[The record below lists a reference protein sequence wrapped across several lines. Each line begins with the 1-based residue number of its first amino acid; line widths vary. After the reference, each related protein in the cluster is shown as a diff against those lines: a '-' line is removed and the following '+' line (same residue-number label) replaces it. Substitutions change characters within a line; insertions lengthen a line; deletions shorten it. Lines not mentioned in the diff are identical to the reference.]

1 MVPYLL
7 FYIFILSGTIISFQ
21 NIDRKSVTFFFVFL
35 AFLFFLLIGFRFCGY
50 DYLSYL
56 EVYESIKEGNDVFG
70 MEPGFATLCSFSPSF
85 RILLIIM
92 ALFTMLLHSFFIYKT
107 SDLPIFSLFLL
118 SSTLLLPTFMGQFR
132 QGVAIGF
139 VAFAFYYYNNKKYYL
154 YLLFVVLAAL
164 FHYSALISLFF
175 LFVPRNIKSF
185 KYYFITTIVSIFS
198 FQFFQPILFKIIDL
212 IPNLAVADRLLFYS
226 ENDDVKLGFNTAIL
240 IRIFVVFLCY
250 YYRTNIKSIFF
261 PLMLN
266 VYHLSIIFY
275 LIIGPIIP
283 QLGGRGALYFSY
295 FDIILITFIIR
306 VASGFNQYLLIF
318 LFFLLTLLR
327 IFQFFHDDFNY
338 ECYVPY
344 LKFYNF

>member
-1 MVPYLL
+1 MILYLF
-7 FYIFILSGTIISFQ
+7 FYVVILSGTIISLQ
-21 NIDRKSVTFFFVFL
+21 NIDRKAVTVVFISL

-56 EVYESIKEGNDVFG
+56 EIYESIKGGNDVLG
-70 MEPGFATLCSFSPSF
+70 MEPGFATLCSSSSSF
-85 RILLIIM
+85 RILIIIV
-92 ALFTMLLHSFFIYKT
+92 ALLTMLLHSLFIYKT

-118 SSTLLLPTFMGQFR
+118 SSTLLLPTFMGQCR
-132 QGVAIGF
+132 QGLAIGF
-139 VAFAFYYYNNKKYYL
+139 VAFAFYYYNNKNYYF

-175 LFVPRNIKSF
+175 LFVPRNIKSS
-185 KYYFITTIVSIFS
+185 KYYFITIVISIFLS
-198 FQFFQPILFKIIDL
+198 QFFQPLLFKIIDL
-212 IPNLAVADRLLFYS
+212 IPNLAVVERLLFYS

-240 IRIFVVFLCY
+240 IRIFVVSLCF
-250 YYRTNIKSIFF
+250 YYRANIKSIFF

-266 VYHLSIIFY
+266 IYHLSIIIY

-295 FDIILITFIIR
+295 FDIILIPFVIKA
-306 VASGFNQYLLIF
+306 ASGYNRYVLIF